1 MAGEWF
7 LTDLETARAAVESAI
22 VEVESPGGDASQPEE
37 ALWAA
42 INRAGGARALAREL
56 GIAHQAIS
64 KWERVPPL
72 RVLEVER
79 ISGISRYQLR
89 PDIYGEKPR

>member
-1 MAGEWF
+1 M
-7 LTDLETARAAVESAI
+7 TDLAELTAMPVDKALREAIAA
-22 VEVESPGGDASQPEE
+22 
-37 ALWAA
+37 
-42 INRAGGARALAREL
+42 AGGARALSRAL

-79 ISGISRYQLR
+79 LTGISRHQLR
-89 PDIYGEKPR
+89 PDIFGPAKRQ